1 MTVIIYSFLGSLRPT
16 SNFPQKKFQSTT
28 SGIWRALAGCL
39 VLMAY
44 GVFAPR
50 ISQAAPPD
58 ASYELALSQ
67 FRSGKYREATATL
80 RGALEQYPQ
89 NAQFE
94 LLLARC
100 YYEMGDLNRATEHAE
115 SAADID
121 PSSSE
126 AHLWLGQ
133 VYGRQA
139 EQSHSLILA
148 SKTRKEFEKA
158 VELAPHNIE
167 ARRDLME
174 FYLQAPWLL
183 GGSRDKAR
191 KQVDAIAALDSLEGA
206 LARARFDELVDQPAE
221 AAAEY
226 QQVLA
231 MKPDCLGPYMEAAD
245 FYLRQRNVAG
255 MKEVISAALKVNAAD
270 LRLDYYRGVAHVLQG
285 NHFVEA
291 ERELR
296 AYVNHGPF
304 RSDFPSPASALSWL
318 GRLYEQWGR
327 PQLAVA
333 QYQAAL
339 QLNPH
344 LGGAREALQRL
355 KKP

>member
-1 MTVIIYSFLGSLRPT
+1 
-16 SNFPQKKFQSTT
+16 
-28 SGIWRALAGCL
+28 
-39 VLMAY
+39 MAY

-191 KQVDAIAALDSLEGA
+191 KQVDAIWHPPACEPYPCFRPEARAPEDRIPSNRAALRYCE
-206 LARARFDELVDQPAE
+206 ARAPQLSQTLSGSSMRESGCVIAPPGVHRPVPATNG
-221 AAAEY
+221 
-226 QQVLA
+226 LLNW
-231 MKPDCLGPYMEAAD
+231 KDR
-245 FYLRQRNVAG
+245 YLPLTRHVPW
-255 MKEVISAALKVNAAD
+255 
-270 LRLDYYRGVAHVLQG
+270 RGSSL
-285 NHFVEA
+285 
-291 ERELR
+291 
-296 AYVNHGPF
+296 PF
-304 RSDFPSPASALSWL
+304 RNNSEPGAAQTAHSADIALMRRAVSPWL
-318 GRLYEQWGR
+318 PDICRTETGLTQAHRKR
-327 PQLAVA
+327 RAA
-333 QYQAAL
+333 Q
-339 QLNPH
+339 P
-344 LGGAREALQRL
+344 G
-355 KKP
+355 